1 MSLQMSRLPGAGGPT
16 HLGGAQ
22 AVGVARQGHA
32 PPPPRRHQLFGY
44 PAPFRSPAPFPKPR
58 PSPPRSPAP
67 PTPNICACTPL
78 PSSRMCAPTIFPPLT
93 HRSRYPP
100 ESTPQHSVREVIS
113 SRAVHSTTRQYVPTT
128 NLIFE
133 MATNTQEVNN
143 AVASILPVSADQEE
157 AASSRAVTVDQ
168 PTTSRSRVRCR
179 SSSPDLF
186 EEEEEVRAVK
196 KVCQRPAAKVGPISK
211 YRATC
216 NRTNPYAGSFSTSR
230 KRASTPAA
238 APAAVEIPRSPSPEL
253 VILSPLVTRLPP
265 LPATPADPEV
275 LVPQPIGEVSE
286 KMSVFLQRCKK
297 AERAARSSEAALV
310 TMKRQM
316 AEMDNRRREIQKEM
330 AGIDRNYA
338 SLQERCKAE
347 TSSIKLYKKI
357 VTVMDTLFV
366 DEV

>member
-1 MSLQMSRLPGAGGPT
+1 
-16 HLGGAQ
+16 
-22 AVGVARQGHA
+22 
-32 PPPPRRHQLFGY
+32 
-44 PAPFRSPAPFPKPR
+44 
-58 PSPPRSPAP
+58 
-67 PTPNICACTPL
+67 
-78 PSSRMCAPTIFPPLT
+78 
-93 HRSRYPP
+93 
-100 ESTPQHSVREVIS
+100 
-113 SRAVHSTTRQYVPTT
+113 
-128 NLIFE
+128 

-157 AASSRAVTVDQ
+157 AASSRAVTGDQ
-168 PTTSRSRVRCR
+168 ATTSRSRVRCR

-196 KVCQRPAAKVGPISK
+196 KVCQRPAARVGPISK

-238 APAAVEIPRSPSPEL
+238 VETPRIPSPEL
-253 VILSPLVTRLPP
+253 VILSPLVVRLPP

-275 LVPQPIGEVSE
+275 LVPQPIEEVSE
-286 KMSVFLQRCKK
+286 KLSVFLQRCKE
-297 AERAARSSEAALV
+297 AERASRSNEAALV

-330 AGIDRNYA
+330 AEIDRNYA

-347 TSSIKLYKKI
+347 TSSIELYKKV

-366 DEV
+366 DKV

>member
-1 MSLQMSRLPGAGGPT
+1 
-16 HLGGAQ
+16 
-22 AVGVARQGHA
+22 
-32 PPPPRRHQLFGY
+32 
-44 PAPFRSPAPFPKPR
+44 
-58 PSPPRSPAP
+58 
-67 PTPNICACTPL
+67 
-78 PSSRMCAPTIFPPLT
+78 
-93 HRSRYPP
+93 
-100 ESTPQHSVREVIS
+100 
-113 SRAVHSTTRQYVPTT
+113 
-128 NLIFE
+128 

-157 AASSRAVTVDQ
+157 AASSRAVTGDQ
-168 PTTSRSRVRCR
+168 ATTSRSRVRCR

-196 KVCQRPAAKVGPISK
+196 KVCQRPAARVGPISK

-238 APAAVEIPRSPSPEL
+238 PAAVEIPRIPSPEL
-253 VILSPLVTRLPP
+253 VILSPLVVRLPP

-275 LVPQPIGEVSE
+275 LVPQPIEEVSE
-286 KMSVFLQRCKK
+286 KMSVFLQRCKE
-297 AERAARSSEAALV
+297 AERASRSSEAALV

-330 AGIDRNYA
+330 AEIDRNYA

-347 TSSIKLYKKI
+347 TSSIQLYKKV

-366 DEV
+366 DKV